1 MFKKRSVQYI
11 TGAVHHTTLYNV
23 THNLWAN
30 IADSTSNQFLQDH
43 HCHCYTQKN
52 SLVRLKWVKH
62 PGFDHIIERDVDLK
76 AVCMLKD
83 IVKKYPD
90 ESLPITAVSRRQ
102 KELGL
107 TFQVLRFMRRYRSI
121 FREFAG
127 PKYDVPWF
135 GLTKEALELDEEEQ
149 RIHEQ
154 NAGDSVKRLC
164 KLLMMTRS
172 KKLPLKSIEPL
183 TWDLGLPQDYVKTL
197 ILKYS
202 DYFSIVKM
210 QDGDPGLKLLRWND
224 EFAISALQKQADDD
238 AKGGNKLTYRNFKA
252 HAHLTYDM
260 NFPKGYGCMNKVI
273 SWMEEWQRL
282 PYVSPYEDP
291 SNLDPKGP
299 VMEKRVVGVY
309 HELLS
314 LTIHKKLQRNNLN
327 CFCEEMSLPERFTK
341 LFTRYPGIFY
351 YSLKCSTSTVVLKE
365 GYQNG
370 QVVEQHP
377 LLRLRKKISRLMRKG
392 ILPNKNYSD
401 KRAMHVLE
409 PKPDELPYRDGGV
422 SGHRYEEER
431 SSDRNF

>member
-1 MFKKRSVQYI
+1 MLKNRALQFI
-11 TGAVHHTTLYNV
+11 TKAVHPTTFYKV
-23 THNLWAN
+23 PHNLWADL
-30 IADSTSNQFLQDH
+30 ADSISTQFLQEH
-43 HCHCYTQKN
+43 HCHCYNQKCF
-52 SLVRLKWVKH
+52 LVRLKWVKH
-62 PGFDHIIERDVDLK
+62 SGFDHIIERDVDLK

-83 IVKKYPD
+83 IVRKHPD
-90 ESLPITAVSRRQ
+90 ESLPITSVSRRQ
-102 KELGL
+102 RELGL
-107 TFQVLRFMRRYRSI
+107 TFQVIRFMRRYRTI

-149 RIHEQ
+149 KIHEQ
-154 NAGDSVKRLC
+154 NAGDSVQRLC

-183 TWDLGLPQDYVKTL
+183 KWDLGLPRDYVKTL
-197 ILKYS
+197 IPKYS
-202 DYFSIVKM
+202 DYFSIAKM
-210 QDGDPGLKLLRWND
+210 QDGDPGLTLLRWND
-224 EFAISALQKQADDD
+224 EFAVSALQKQADDD
-238 AKGGNKLTYRNFKA
+238 AKGGNQLTYRNFKA
-252 HAHLTYDM
+252 HAHLTYEM
-260 NFPKGYGCMNKVI
+260 NFPSGYGHMNKVI

-291 SNLDPKGP
+291 SNLDPIGT

-377 LLRLRKKISRLMRKG
+377 LLRLRKKLFRLMRMG
-392 ILPNKNYSD
+392 ISPNRKDLD
-401 KRAMHVLE
+401 KRVVPFLDH
-409 PKPDELPYRDGGV
+409 KPDKHPYRGDEV
-422 SGHRYEEER
+422 SRHHYEEEG
-431 SSDRNF
+431 SSDRN